1 MNGVLADEEQV
12 LSRRYHVVK
21 TKTMRELT
29 RKHAEEKER
38 GYAKET
44 RCIVERGCQEQG

>member
-38 GYAKET
+38 SYAKET
-44 RCIVERGCQEQG
+44 RCIVERECQEKG